1 MRRIWE
7 IFRGWPVWGQ
17 IVAGLLVIAVLGAA
31 FGSSEE
37 AGDSDDLSP
46 VEAQVEDEEADDSG
60 GDEAAPED
68 LECLAFPRR
77 TADELISNSDTGER
91 KIEGDILAT
100 AAVQSPETV
109 SGNELWFIS
118 INVDGTVV
126 TLGHDVPPG
135 EGVNGS
141 GLYYSMNPTSEAA
154 TSFPS
159 DPRGEVTEATNGYL
173 QAIECVEN

>member
-1 MRRIWE
+1 MRRIWA

-17 IVAGLLVIAVLGAA
+17 IVAGLLVLGVLGAA
-31 FGSSEE
+31 FGGGEE
-37 AGDSDDLSP
+37 AGDDDPSP
-46 VEAQVEDEEADDSG
+46 IEAQVEEDEVDDNAT
-60 GDEAAPED
+60 DEVASED
-68 LECLAFPRR
+68 LECLPFPRK

-100 AAVQSPETV
+100 AGVQSPETV

-141 GLYYSMNPTSEAA
+141 GLYYSMNPASEAA
-154 TSFPS
+154 TSFPP
-159 DPRGEVTEATNGYL
+159 DPRGEVTEATSGYL
-173 QAIECVEN
+173 ESIECVEN